1 MTSIED
7 SPNFSSEIT
16 RFLTRIPASQRE
28 SVMARILANLESE
41 KIPSIKAGDKEPD
54 HNLPLDQLSWIQR
67 LEAREKPVNSIREK
81 RAQVI
86 QKAWDSG
93 QYNLLDSD
101 CETQSIFQDYVQRTA
116 EKHGEDAAKEL
127 VYSTSQLMSSSL
139 AYNDAVFAYNQDFNG
154 LVVGSI
160 QSGKSASFLGLV
172 SSSIDQGVKVVVVL
186 SGVTDKLRNQTQKR
200 LDSDIIKHCSDR
212 VYSPTTFGDLSRY
225 RKNNKTSQ
233 KIWGPLKASCV
244 STLRQDGGAV
254 VIVTKKN
261 HATLKALDTLLS
273 YLDSLELLGDQPV
286 LMVDD
291 ECDHSSINTSSELF
305 DGVTN
310 VKGPTIHKA
319 IVGLR
324 TKYPMSYWGYTATPQ
339 SQVFMHPNDALA
351 PLVAHLLESHKYY
364 LGPLEVFQEHKD
376 LLVDP
381 CHVTDFNL
389 PKKGEDIIKE
399 LKKMKK
405 PPESMVQAMIN
416 HAVSGAIHHLQK
428 REFMPHGFRHSMMV
442 HICREI
448 KGQAEVYRL
457 VNLAKTDALQR
468 LTKAQLGPEELVE
481 QSITRF
487 RTNRRKLRMQ
497 HSRIPNK
504 SNLLEKAIEVL
515 NQSAMRLLNSASDD
529 TLDYEDPETPDNLII
544 IGGDILS
551 RGLTIEGLRTTYFL
565 REPSKILVDS
575 TLQTARWFG
584 PLREDKDMISI
595 HLRPTLARRFAQIA
609 WDDAS
614 LRDELRLIAEL
625 DLSVCDA
632 RITNHPGYHATA
644 KNKRRNGEAKRF
656 AGDRVSID
664 SPWIGT
670 TGDAVKSFKQSLEDL
685 GGDFTPIRSSKNA
698 LQGIKRA
705 CTLSEMVK
713 FLEQQTISSRARIAM
728 NDALGRLKLMIQNL
742 PEGGVGNI
750 VIRNGSAES
759 MDTELPASFTKF
771 GLNRVIRSSKDNK
784 KVDQLA
790 SGKTPNQSQYTSD
803 WWLDG
808 FRPTTPTANARGWR
822 TTDDPVILLVY
833 VIDSHPDKKKLLR
846 GAGPW
851 IGFAL
856 QFPHVGPGGSYYV
869 NKHSDRGEEE

>member
-1 MTSIED
+1 M
-7 SPNFSSEIT
+7 
-16 RFLTRIPASQRE
+16 
-28 SVMARILANLESE
+28 
-41 KIPSIKAGDKEPD
+41 
-54 HNLPLDQLSWIQR
+54 
-67 LEAREKPVNSIREK
+67 
-81 RAQVI
+81 
-86 QKAWDSG
+86 
-93 QYNLLDSD
+93 
-101 CETQSIFQDYVQRTA
+101 
-116 EKHGEDAAKEL
+116 
-127 VYSTSQLMSSSL
+127 
-139 AYNDAVFAYNQDFNG
+139 
-154 LVVGSI
+154 
-160 QSGKSASFLGLV
+160 
-172 SSSIDQGVKVVVVL
+172 
-186 SGVTDKLRNQTQKR
+186 
-200 LDSDIIKHCSDR
+200 
-212 VYSPTTFGDLSRY
+212 
-225 RKNNKTSQ
+225 
-233 KIWGPLKASCV
+233 
-244 STLRQDGGAV
+244 
-254 VIVTKKN
+254 
-261 HATLKALDTLLS
+261 
-273 YLDSLELLGDQPV
+273 
-286 LMVDD
+286 
-291 ECDHSSINTSSELF
+291 F

-310 VKGPTIHKA
+310 VKGSTIHKA

-324 TKYPMSYWGYTATPQ
+324 TKFPSSYWGYTATPQ
-339 SQVFMHPNDALA
+339 SQAFMNPNDALA

-364 LGPLEVFQEHKD
+364 LGPLEVFEEHRD
-376 LLVDP
+376 LLVEP

-448 KGQAEVYRL
+448 EGQTEVYRL
-457 VNLAKTDALQR
+457 VNLAKTDALER
-468 LTKAQLGPEELVE
+468 LTNAAQSKSEELVE
-481 QSITRF
+481 NSIRRF

-497 HSRIPNK
+497 YSRIPNK
-504 SNLLEKAIEVL
+504 PKLLDKAIEVL
-515 NQSAMRLLNSASDD
+515 EESATRLLNSASND

-544 IGGDILS
+544 SGGDILS

-595 HLRPTLARRFAQIA
+595 HLRPALARRFARIA
-609 WDDAS
+609 WHDAS

-632 RITNHPGYHATA
+632 RITNHPGYHPTA

-656 AGDRVSID
+656 AGDRVAID

-685 GGDFTPIRSSKNA
+685 GGDFTPIRSSKNV

-728 NDALGRLKLMIQNL
+728 NDAVGRLKLMIQNL
-742 PEGGVGNI
+742 PEGYWKY
-750 VIRNGSAES
+750 RHQNGSAES
-759 MDTELPASFTKF
+759 MESELPSSLTKF
-771 GLNRVIRSSKDNK
+771 GLNRVYRSSKDNK

-822 TTDDPVILLVY
+822 TTDDPIILGLRNRLHE
-833 VIDSHPDKKKLLR
+833 SEAKRLR

-869 NKHSDRGEEE
+869 NRHSDRGEEE